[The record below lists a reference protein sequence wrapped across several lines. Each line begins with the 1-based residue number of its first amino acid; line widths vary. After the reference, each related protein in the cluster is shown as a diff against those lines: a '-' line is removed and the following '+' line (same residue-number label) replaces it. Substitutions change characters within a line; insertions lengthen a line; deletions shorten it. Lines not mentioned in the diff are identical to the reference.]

1 MQFSS
6 LRNNLQDWKVKP
18 GVTFGE
24 VGSKSDFIFFQ
35 LLPLVLLF
43 VGNLEL
49 VPFWEIFIGVIEQV
63 KLYSQVY
70 SPSKKIWLVKF

>member
-6 LRNNLQDWKVKP
+6 LRNNLQDWKVKW

-43 VGNLEL
+43 VGNWEL

-63 KLYSQVY
+63 KLYSQMY
-70 SPSKKIWLVKF
+70 SLSKKIWLVKF

>member
-6 LRNNLQDWKVKP
+6 LRNNLQDWKVKR

-24 VGSKSDFIFFQ
+24 VGSKSDFIFF
-35 LLPLVLLF
+35 PLGLTF